1 MSDKIPFSSFSYF
14 FSVAYKFVCNKN
26 KLIMTNLVIDAASN
40 KIFFSIIKDS
50 KSYTTEYPN
59 SRENF
64 DKIVTLLNKFL
75 SEKDTNINQ
84 IKKIYI
90 NKGPGKFSSLR
101 TSISI
106 AKALSLA
113 NKVEL
118 VGFNSNDIKNIND
131 YKNLIELDKKDKLTK
146 DLINPIYSS

>member
-1 MSDKIPFSSFSYF
+1 
-14 FSVAYKFVCNKN
+14 
-26 KLIMTNLVIDAASN
+26 MTNLVIDAASD

-50 KSYTTEYPN
+50 KSYTTEYSN

-64 DKIVTLLNKFL
+64 DKIVYLLNKFL

-90 NKGPGKFSSLR
+90 NQGPGKFSSLR
-101 TSISI
+101 ASISI

-113 NKVEL
+113 NKIEL
-118 VGFNSNDIKNIND
+118 VGFTSMDIKNIND
-131 YKNLIELDKKDKLTK
+131 YKNLIELDNEDKLTK

>member
-1 MSDKIPFSSFSYF
+1 
-14 FSVAYKFVCNKN
+14 
-26 KLIMTNLVIDAASN
+26 MTNLVIDAASD
-40 KIFFSIIKDS
+40 KIFFSIMKDG
-50 KSYTTEYPN
+50 KSYTTEHSN

-64 DKIVTLLNKFL
+64 DKIVILLNKFL
-75 SEKDTNINQ
+75 REKDTNFNQ

-113 NKVEL
+113 NRIEL
-118 VGFNSNDIKNIND
+118 VGFTLMDIKNKND

>member
-1 MSDKIPFSSFSYF
+1 
-14 FSVAYKFVCNKN
+14 
-26 KLIMTNLVIDAASN
+26 MTNLVIDAASD
-40 KIFFSIIKDS
+40 KIFFSIIKES
-50 KSYTTEYPN
+50 KSYTTEHLN

-75 SEKDTNINQ
+75 GEKDKNINQ

-90 NKGPGKFSSLR
+90 NRGPGKFSSLR

-113 NKVEL
+113 NKIEL
-118 VGFNSNDIKNIND
+118 VGFTSMDIKSIND

>member
-1 MSDKIPFSSFSYF
+1 MI
-14 FSVAYKFVCNKN
+14 KF
-26 KLIMTNLVIDAASN
+26 
-40 KIFFSIIKDS
+40 FFSIIKDN
-50 KSYTTEYPN
+50 KSYTTEHSN

-64 DKIVTLLNKFL
+64 DKIVFLLNKFL
-75 SEKDTNINQ
+75 REKDTNFNQ

-113 NKVEL
+113 NKIEL
-118 VGFNSNDIKNIND
+118 VGFSSMDIKNIND

>member
-1 MSDKIPFSSFSYF
+1 
-14 FSVAYKFVCNKN
+14 
-26 KLIMTNLVIDAASN
+26 MTNLVIDAASD

-50 KSYTTEYPN
+50 KSYTTEHSN

-64 DKIVTLLNKFL
+64 DKIVNLLNKFL
-75 SEKDTNINQ
+75 SEKNTNINQ

-101 TSISI
+101 ISISM
-106 AKALSLA
+106 AKALSLD
-113 NKVEL
+113 NEIEL
-118 VGFNSNDIKNIND
+118 VGFTSMDKKNIND
-131 YKNLIELDKKDKLTK
+131 YKNLIELDNEDKLTK

>member
-1 MSDKIPFSSFSYF
+1 
-14 FSVAYKFVCNKN
+14 
-26 KLIMTNLVIDAASN
+26 MTNLVIDAASN

-50 KSYTTEYPN
+50 KSYTTEHSN

-64 DKIVTLLNKFL
+64 DKIVSLLNKFL

-101 TSISI
+101 TSFSI

-113 NKVEL
+113 YKIEL
-118 VGFNSNDIKNIND
+118 VGFTSMDIENIND
-131 YKNLIELDKKDKLTK
+131 YKNLIELDNEDKLTK

>member
-1 MSDKIPFSSFSYF
+1 
-14 FSVAYKFVCNKN
+14 
-26 KLIMTNLVIDAASN
+26 MTNLVIDAASD

-50 KSYTTEYPN
+50 KSYTTEHSN

-64 DKIVTLLNKFL
+64 DKLVILLNEFL
-75 SEKDTNINQ
+75 NEKDIKINQ

-101 TSISI
+101 SSISI
-106 AKALSLA
+106 AKALSFV
-113 NKVEL
+113 NKIEL
-118 VGFNSNDIKNIND
+118 VGFTSMDKKNIND
-131 YKNLIELDKKDKLTK
+131 YKDLIGLDNEDKLTK

>member
-1 MSDKIPFSSFSYF
+1 
-14 FSVAYKFVCNKN
+14 
-26 KLIMTNLVIDAASN
+26 MTNLVIDAASDN
-40 KIFFSIIKDS
+40 
-50 KSYTTEYPN
+50 TEHSN

-64 DKIVTLLNKFL
+64 DKIVSLLNKFL

-113 NKVEL
+113 NKIEL
-118 VGFNSNDIKNIND
+118 VGFTSMDIKNIND
-131 YKNLIELDKKDKLTK
+131 YKNLIELDNEDKLTK